1 MLELWHIWIIAGLI
15 LWIIEIF
22 TPGFVLG
29 VFGTACL
36 ITAPF
41 AWAGFSYVIQFLI
54 FAVAAALLSLFIRPI
69 VLRHIDRNKGQ
80 AKTNIEALIGQSGIV
95 VETIDNIKDTGY
107 IKIYGETW
115 RAVNIDDTAINSG
128 EKVRVKDIEG
138 NKLIVEPIPKD

>member
-36 ITAPF
+36 ITSPF

-54 FAVAAALLSLFIRPI
+54 FAVAVAVLSLFIRPI
-69 VLRHIDRNKGQ
+69 VLKHIDRNKGQ
-80 AKTNIEALIGQSGIV
+80 AKTNIEALIGQSGLV

-115 RAVNIDDTAINSG
+115 RAISIDDTVINNG
-128 EKVRVKDIEG
+128 EKVRVRDIEG